1 MAALPLGAAAGS
13 ALSATVIPAI
23 AAPAVLLGAM
33 AVLHATGF
41 FINTLTLFILVLAIG
56 LLVDDAIIVIEN
68 FWRLM
73 RDEGLSPKD
82 AAFKP
87 MRQITGAP
95 VGVAYA
101 CCSLG
106 MMLSRLDGTGPGQE
120 ARSFD
125 KGCRGGLSEE
135 CNMLGSACFNG
146 QGVWQDCSAAAELY
160 KKACKA
166 QLARSCYSLAVM
178 HQAGCGIK
186 ADPALSRKL
195 MKRTCKLGHPQG
207 CN

>member
-23 AAPAVLLGAM
+23 AAPVALLGAM

-41 FINTLTLFILVLAIG
+41 FINTLTLFGLVLAIG
-56 LLVDDAIIVIEN
+56 LLVDDAIIIVEN

-82 AAFKP
+82 AAFKS

-95 VGVAYA
+95 VGVADA

-106 MMLSRLDGTGPGQE
+106 MMLSRLDGTGHGQE
-120 ARSFD
+120 ARSFN
-125 KGCRGGLSEE
+125 KGCCGGLSEE
-135 CNMLGSACFNG
+135 CNMPGSACFNG
-146 QGVWQDCSAAAELY
+146 QGARQDYSAAAEPC
-160 KKACKA
+160 KKACQA
-166 QLARSCYSLAVM
+166 QFAQSCYDLAVM

-186 ADPALSRKL
+186 ADPALSQKL
-195 MKRTCKLGHPQG
+195 MKRACKLWHPQA

>member
-1 MAALPLGAAAGS
+1 
-13 ALSATVIPAI
+13 
-23 AAPAVLLGAM
+23 
-33 AVLHATGF
+33 
-41 FINTLTLFILVLAIG
+41 
-56 LLVDDAIIVIEN
+56 
-68 FWRLM
+68 
-73 RDEGLSPKD
+73 
-82 AAFKP
+82 
-87 MRQITGAP
+87 
-95 VGVAYA
+95 
-101 CCSLG
+101 

-120 ARSFD
+120 SRSFN

-146 QGVWQDCSAAAELY
+146 QGARQDYSAATELY

-166 QLARSCYSLAVM
+166 QLARSCYSLVVM

-186 ADPALSRKL
+186 ADPALSQKL

>member
-23 AAPAVLLGAM
+23 AAPVVLLGAM

-56 LLVDDAIIVIEN
+56 LLVDDAIIVVEN

-87 MRQITGAP
+87 MRQITGARGRGLRLLQP
-95 VGVAYA
+95 RHDALALGRHWPWAGVKI
-101 CCSLG
+101 L
-106 MMLSRLDGTGPGQE
+106 
-120 ARSFD
+120 
-125 KGCRGGLSEE
+125 
-135 CNMLGSACFNG
+135 
-146 QGVWQDCSAAAELY
+146 
-160 KKACKA
+160 
-166 QLARSCYSLAVM
+166 
-178 HQAGCGIK
+178 
-186 ADPALSRKL
+186 
-195 MKRTCKLGHPQG
+195 
-207 CN
+207 